1 MGRGQIDW
9 WDNALHALEV
19 MAGEFVVATPA
30 AADIHEYAPLS
41 ALLQR
46 VRKAFDIEAAFVS
59 DQHAQRDTDALQ
71 KLYGMRL
78 LEADQPANR
87 RCRFEAVPVVTCKGD
102 WRGTLCCRCPA
113 GNDTSNE
120 DALRSVAQLIA
131 NWFDQATQ
139 PAAA

>member
-19 MAGEFVVATPA
+19 MAGEFVVATTTT
-30 AADIHEYAPLS
+30 ADIHEFAPLS

-46 VRKAFDIEAAFVS
+46 VRRAFGIEAAFVS
-59 DQHAQRDTDALQ
+59 DGHAQRGTDALQ
-71 KLYGMRL
+71 RLYGMRL
-78 LEADQPANR
+78 LEADEPANR
-87 RCRFEAVPVVTCKGD
+87 RCRFEAVPVVTGSGD

-113 GNDTSNE
+113 GADAANE

-131 NWFDQATQ
+131 GWFDQA
-139 PAAA
+139 AAATA